1 MTLTVHVKTGKSI
14 ERVALLPDGSLEVR
28 TSKRPHDNEAN
39 RAVESLLSEALG
51 LPKRAVTILKGQK
64 SHKKLVMLD
73 GVPKEALSRL
83 LKEP

>member
-14 ERVALLPDGSLEVR
+14 ERVALLPDGSLEVC

-39 RAVESLLSEALG
+39 RAVASLLSEALG

>member
-14 ERVALLPDGSLEVR
+14 ERVALLPDGSLEVS

-39 RAVESLLSEALG
+39 RAVASLLSEALG

-64 SHKKLVMLD
+64 SHKN
-73 GVPKEALSRL
+73 S
-83 LKEP
+83 

>member
-14 ERVALLPDGSLEVR
+14 ERVTLLPDVALEVH

-39 RAVESLLSEALG
+39 RAVASLLSEALG
-51 LPKRAVTILKGQK
+51 LPKCAVKILKGQK

-73 GVPKEALSRL
+73 GVPKESLSRL
-83 LKEP
+83 LKGS